1 MIEEFEEHDILAKSH
16 KMFEIFKVR
25 AWELLLTF
33 LKWRFVHVGMCER
46 K

>member
-1 MIEEFEEHDILAKSH
+1 MIEESEEHYILAKSH

-33 LKWRFVHVGMCER
+33 LKWHFVYVGMFDR